1 MLIHADR
8 HASTRSH
15 ALPRDPPAL
24 PCHAPASSR
33 SLTDEWHGGCL
44 FRKHVDFVKLL
55 LEWGADLT
63 VQDVNG
69 TVPKGIA
76 EKKGFTEIVELLEA
90 HAKK

>member
-1 MLIHADR
+1 MLIHTDR
-8 HASTRSH
+8 HAHTPSASTR
-15 ALPRDPPAL
+15 PL

-33 SLTDEWHGGCL
+33 SLTDGGCL